1 MIPKNEIDKLRELLA
16 AGDQGPWVADIDDP
30 DTPRR
35 MWTGKFYIQG
45 DDQKNGKNSWCTQN
59 ANTDEFKHACNAEL
73 AAAAVTVLP
82 GLLDMM
88 EHIYMELWEV
98 TCQRDAYRREIA
110 EH

>member
-35 MWTGKFYIQG
+35 MWTGKFFIQG
-45 DDQKNGKNSWCTQN
+45 ENQKAGEITWCVHDSDVSEHRN
-59 ANTDEFKHACNAEL
+59 ACNAEL

-82 GLLDMM
+82 GLLNMM

-98 TCQRDAYRREIA
+98 TCQRDAYKREIA